1 MVIGI
6 NCGHTIEGPGCGARG
21 LIGESV
27 HTRLVGYAL
36 AERLR
41 KAGMEVVDCTI
52 DKAKTQKEYL
62 SGVTTLANSENLD
75 WFISIH
81 FNASPSHAGRGVEI
95 YTYEGRQYPQAL
107 CICERLEALGFPNRG
122 VKAGTGLYVIRNTR
136 AKAMLI
142 EVCFCDNQ
150 ADVDLYER
158 IGGADTVA
166 QAISGGFLE
175 RLAACGALNK
185 RQGREEFMESVGE
198 IARRDWE
205 RRRIMLPSVVVAQAM
220 KESACGT
227 SELARNANAL
237 FGIKENGWP
246 GRIYVKDAV
255 EQRPDGSY
263 ITVPGTRWRAY
274 DSFEES
280 VIDHNDY
287 IATRSLDGG
296 KTLRYAPIIGCGEYV
311 LVCQYL
317 QSCGYATS
325 HGYADSL
332 VRDYIEAHG
341 LTRFDG
347 KCG

>member
-1 MVIGI
+1 MISKRTADWLKAAGIRAVRTMAQTAAATIG
-6 NCGHTIEGPGCGARG
+6 TAAA
-21 LIGESV
+21 LGE
-27 HTRLVGYAL
+27 
-36 AERLR
+36 
-41 KAGMEVVDCTI
+41 VDCTI
-52 DKAKTQKEYL
+52 DKAKSQKEYL
-62 SGVTTLANSENLD
+62 AGVTALANNESLD

-81 FNASPSHAGRGVEI
+81 FNASPTHTGRGVEI
-95 YTYEGRQYPQAL
+95 YTYEGRQDPQAL
-107 CICERLEALGFPNRG
+107 CICGKMEALGFQNRG

-166 QAISGGFLE
+166 WAVSGGFLD
-175 RLAACGALNK
+175 RTAIAGARSK
-185 RQGREEFMESVGE
+185 RPDREDFIEAVGE

-205 RRRIMLPSVVVAQAM
+205 RRGIMLPSVVVAQAM

-237 FGIKENGWP
+237 FGIKENGWS
-246 GRIYVKDAV
+246 GKIYVKEAV

-263 ITVPGTRWRAY
+263 VTIPGTRWRAY

-296 KTLRYAPIIGCGEYV
+296 KTLRYAPIIGCKEYV

-317 QSCGYATS
+317 QSCGYANHT
-325 HGYADSL
+325 
-332 VRDYIEAHG
+332 VMRIP
-341 LTRFDG
+341 
-347 KCG
+347 

>member
-1 MVIGI
+1 MISKRTADWLKAAGIRAVRTMAQTAAATIG
-6 NCGHTIEGPGCGARG
+6 TAAA
-21 LIGESV
+21 LGE
-27 HTRLVGYAL
+27 
-36 AERLR
+36 
-41 KAGMEVVDCTI
+41 VDCTI
-52 DKAKTQKEYL
+52 DKAKSQKEYL
-62 SGVTTLANSENLD
+62 AGVTALANNESLD

-81 FNASPSHAGRGVEI
+81 FNASPTHTGRGVEI
-95 YTYEGRQYPQAL
+95 YTYEGRQDPQAL
-107 CICERLEALGFPNRG
+107 CICGKMEALGFQNRG

-166 QAISGGFLE
+166 WAVSGGFLD
-175 RLAACGALNK
+175 RTAIAGARSK
-185 RQGREEFMESVGE
+185 RPDREDFIEAVG
-198 IARRDWE
+198 
-205 RRRIMLPSVVVAQAM
+205 
-220 KESACGT
+220 
-227 SELARNANAL
+227 ELARNANAL
-237 FGIKENGWP
+237 FGIKENGWS
-246 GRIYVKDAV
+246 GKIYVKEAV

-263 ITVPGTRWRAY
+263 VTIPGTRWRAY

-296 KTLRYAPIIGCGEYV
+296 KTLRYAPIIGCKEYV

-332 VRDYIEAHG
+332 IRDYIEAHG

-347 KCG
+347 ERS